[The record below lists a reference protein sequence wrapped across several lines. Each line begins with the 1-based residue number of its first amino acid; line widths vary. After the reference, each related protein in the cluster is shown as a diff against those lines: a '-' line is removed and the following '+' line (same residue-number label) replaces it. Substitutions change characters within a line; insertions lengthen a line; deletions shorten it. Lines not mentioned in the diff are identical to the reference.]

1 MILCVRKAKFFKTV
15 SFWTKGFIMLH
26 LENRNQLKT
35 QPSLPPPLREAGHWG
50 STHQSPLEASTI
62 FDKHERRNKVSHKRT
77 NTVWFHLYDMPR
89 TGKTIQTISACSAM
103 AEESLE
109 DGVSFWDDKNVI
121 KLTGAMVT
129 QLCEYNQ
136 THGIVLLKQWIK
148 RRVNYS
154 PIKMLPSLQKKKKK
168 KKKKESTTCIH
179 THTHTHTHVL
189 STDRLS

>member
-1 MILCVRKAKFFKTV
+1 
-15 SFWTKGFIMLH
+15 
-26 LENRNQLKT
+26 
-35 QPSLPPPLREAGHWG
+35 
-50 STHQSPLEASTI
+50 
-62 FDKHERRNKVSHKRT
+62 
-77 NTVWFHLYDMPR
+77 MPR

-136 THGIVLLKQWIK
+136 THGIVLLKQGIK
-148 RRVNYS
+148 RHVNYS
-154 PIKMLPSLQKKKKK
+154 PIKMSPSPQKKKK

-179 THTHTHTHVL
+179 THTHTHSCTVHRQTEL
-189 STDRLS
+189 EQNILL